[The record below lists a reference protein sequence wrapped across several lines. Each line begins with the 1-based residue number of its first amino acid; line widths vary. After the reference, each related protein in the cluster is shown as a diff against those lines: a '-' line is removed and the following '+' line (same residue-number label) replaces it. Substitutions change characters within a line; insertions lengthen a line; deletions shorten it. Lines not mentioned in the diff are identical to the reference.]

1 MGTGGGQPWVSLAK
15 GMPFVMS
22 KEKCQLALMSLRHVG
37 ELLPGTRPWRA
48 LDAGHSGEEGR
59 GFFLAVLGALR
70 GLKPHSRPWWPW

>member
-37 ELLPGTRPWRA
+37 ELLPGRLGTRPWRA
-48 LDAGHSGEEGR
+48 LDAGHRGEGEEV
-59 GFFLAVLGALR
+59 FSWQFWE
-70 GLKPHSRPWWPW
+70 HSGV